1 MEFCPN
7 CGAKIEKNAEFCGE
21 CGYEFKKMKG
31 IRPKQ
36 QISKKALAF
45 LIVVIVYLL
54 IINVQNIGA
63 IFIPPKTLNLNT
75 VTPMT
80 LFSNLLAINPDSAFF
95 FIFFVVPLFWGW
107 LRIRYKSGM
116 KITKVFVFLLML
128 VFILSISGVI
138 PDETF
143 INIIFDFLILATML
157 LIACDFCFFV
167 PKAKHNWVKA
177 SYCICICFIMMI
189 INTFFSHIY
198 EEDIWD
204 NRDQTVANYVSDIK
218 KVLNGD
224 LLITDTDNGDQVS
237 CFDCK
242 LKKNDHNYQNGEKY
256 SSDIQERKRFI
267 YGDEIDYLPDADF
280 SVPVHEYQFSI
291 PDQDNSSDEDD
302 FVRQIL
308 DSQTEIDIYINK
320 SGKITC
326 EAFNGKMKKEKKD
339 GKIVFDY
346 YPDGT
351 DGDTYNTPFEIESN
365 N

>member
-1 MEFCPN
+1 
-7 CGAKIEKNAEFCGE
+7 
-21 CGYEFKKMKG
+21 MKG

-36 QISKKALAF
+36 QFSKKALAL
-45 LIVVIVYLL
+45 LIVITVYLL
-54 IINVQNIGA
+54 VINVQNIGA
-63 IFIPPKTLNLNT
+63 IFIPPKALNLNT

-80 LFSNLLAINPDSAFF
+80 LFSNLSAINPDGAFV
-95 FIFFVVPLFWGW
+95 FIFCVVLLVWGW

-128 VFILSISGVI
+128 EGILSISNVI
-138 PDETF
+138 SDGTF
-143 INIIFDFLILATML
+143 IDIIFDFFMLATMF

-167 PKAKHNWVKA
+167 PKAKHNWVKV
-177 SYCICICFIMMI
+177 SYCICICFIMLI

-198 EEDIWD
+198 EDDIWH
-204 NRDQTVANYVSDIK
+204 NRDQAVANYVSDIK
-218 KVLNGD
+218 KVLNGN

-242 LKKNDHNYQNGEKY
+242 LKKDANCSQNDKKY
-256 SSDIQERKRFI
+256 FSNIQMGTRFI

-280 SVPVHEYQFSI
+280 SIPVREYQFNI
-291 PDQDNSSDEDD
+291 PDEDSSSDEDD
-302 FVRQIL
+302 FARLIHHSST
-308 DSQTEIDIYINK
+308 DIDIYISK

-326 EAFNGKMKKEKKD
+326 EAFSGKMKKEKKD

-351 DGDTYNTPFEIESN
+351 DDYGYNTPFEIESN